1 MADPVTIGLMALAFL
16 VGYAIGRIEAVGDM
30 EKQFKAGYLA
40 GERATRAEIIRA
52 ARPEG
57 GAHG

>member
-1 MADPVTIGLMALAFL
+1 MAENTTIGLMALALL
-16 VGYAIGRIEAVGDM
+16 VGYAIGRIEAVGDLQ
-30 EKQFKAGYLA
+30 KQWQAGFLA

>member
-16 VGYAIGRIEAVGDM
+16 VGYAVGRIEAVGDLQ
-30 EKQFKAGYLA
+30 KQWEEGFLA
-40 GERATRAEIIRA
+40 GERATRAKIIRA